1 MSFEENIKQWI
12 LVDNEM
18 KKYYE
23 KIKSLRE
30 KKNNIQENIIVHVKQ
45 NDLDDATVKI
55 NDGKL
60 KFVETKTSNPITLKY
75 LQSCLEECIESE
87 NDVQHI
93 MNYIKDNRETKQHS
107 EIKRFYD

>member
-18 KKYYE
+18 KEYYE

-75 LQSCLEECIESE
+75 LS
-87 NDVQHI
+87 
-93 MNYIKDNRETKQHS
+93 IKANSQWLFRN
-107 EIKRFYD
+107 